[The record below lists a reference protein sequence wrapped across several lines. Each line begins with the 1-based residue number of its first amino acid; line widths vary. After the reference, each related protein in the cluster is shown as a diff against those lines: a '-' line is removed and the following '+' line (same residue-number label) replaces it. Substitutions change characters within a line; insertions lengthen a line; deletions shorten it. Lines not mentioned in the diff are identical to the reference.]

1 MLRITFDLSTVSA
14 FELDGWE
21 GSFSILLIAY
31 LYLPPT
37 FIYNQRN
44 YKKPS
49 IFPMAKPIT
58 SQNNKN
64 PRGKTMKEILDILEN
79 DPKIQ
84 PKEIATMTGLTEA
97 QVASKIK
104 EMEKKGIIRKYKT
117 VIDWEKAGEEYVY
130 AIIELKVVLRSRTGY
145 DAIAERI
152 AKFPEVVSV
161 RLISGGHDLSLTVRG
176 KSMKDVAFFVA
187 EKIATLEQ
195 VQGTVT
201 HFVLRTYKQDG
212 DILFEKER
220 SERLPVTP

>member
-1 MLRITFDLSTVSA
+1 MV
-14 FELDGWE
+14 
-21 GSFSILLIAY
+21 
-31 LYLPPT
+31 
-37 FIYNQRN
+37 
-44 YKKPS
+44 
-49 IFPMAKPIT
+49 KPIN

-64 PRGKTMKEILDILEN
+64 PRGKTMKEILEILEN
-79 DPKIQ
+79 DPKMK
-84 PKEIATMTGLTEA
+84 PKEIAAMTGLTEA

-104 EMEKKGIIRKYKT
+104 QMEKKGIIRKYKT

-176 KSMKDVAFFVA
+176 KSMKEVAFFVA

-220 SERLPVTP
+220 IERLPVSP